1 MMCAYSTLQVAHHG
15 PRDRQTNTLC
25 LPDHERQP
33 TTTTSTMDPLSVAAS
48 VAGLLQAGAKVI
60 GFLSTAIDAPSTVR
74 NVLAEVQAL
83 HGIFRQL
90 DDFIVN
96 FAQQS
101 MTRKSRIAIDDLV
114 VILTG
119 CVCTF
124 SELDG
129 ELKGVKTDY
138 AYGTKHQLG
147 AWDRVKWA
155 AKDQDIAKILRNLQM
170 HKTSLSLL
178 LSVYTCSSTQQL
190 QNDMAE
196 MKQLMATVLQT
207 NPDLSERM
215 SAATSFV
222 GVVAA
227 SSVRSRASVFSSASV
242 RSFRRILGETRLYRN
257 AARNS
262 SSNSFKTIGT
272 AESNWSQLTGV
283 SLDQISNI
291 SVIFLPI
298 YPLELNNGD
307 MYEQRKSRDNLA
319 QLLSITGEGLQR
331 LQQSSSKMTTT
342 VRHRLTPE
350 MKRAAMLYNAAR
362 KGDNITVKMLVEK
375 LGIDKESRNQ
385 RGYTA
390 LHCAAIS
397 D

>member
-1 MMCAYSTLQVAHHG
+1 LQVAHHG

-33 TTTTSTMDPLSVAAS
+33 TITTSTMDPLSVAAS

-101 MTRKSRIAIDDLV
+101 MTRKSRIAIDDL
-114 VILTG
+114 
-119 CVCTF
+119 
-124 SELDG
+124 
-129 ELKGVKTDY
+129 
-138 AYGTKHQLG
+138 
-147 AWDRVKWA
+147 
-155 AKDQDIAKILRNLQM
+155 M

-178 LSVYTCSSTQQL
+178 LSVYTCSSTQKL

-196 MKQLMATVLQT
+196 LKQLMATVLQT

-350 MKRAAMLYNAAR
+350 MKRAAMLHNAAR
-362 KGDNITVKMLVEK
+362 EGDNITVKMLVKK